1 MNAQQRYGAALD
13 AHSAFLTARVE
24 ATRRIGAPDSRGKAP
39 AAADEEEEL
48 VNPKFLKRKLPEP
61 AEGWK
66 DAAGKPHRAHA
77 SSAAFCKRASWLAWR
92 LLDVLR
98 ESAEADP
105 DNADERNLVKEVKLQ
120 KLIPIEVLKEKEAT
134 IKVRKLIEYLLN
146 DINEY
151 STALYLRHVHG
162 QAVAD
167 LFAGDDLYGVDMSL
181 PIHERVE
188 KAKKQVAK
196 DRANATLAAAARG
209 VSAGG
214 KRKSGGR
221 GRGGRQQ
228 QQQQQR
234 QPFNNSHQSGGM
246 GRGGGGGNGGGTGG
260 VIGGAT
266 GGYQA
271 PVCYGCGASG
281 HIQRNCPNNK

>member
-1 MNAQQRYGAALD
+1 M
-13 AHSAFLTARVE
+13 
-24 ATRRIGAPDSRGKAP
+24 
-39 AAADEEEEL
+39 
-48 VNPKFLKRKLPEP
+48 
-61 AEGWK
+61 
-66 DAAGKPHRAHA
+66 
-77 SSAAFCKRASWLAWR
+77 
-92 LLDVLR
+92 
-98 ESAEADP
+98 
-105 DNADERNLVKEVKLQ
+105 KEVKLL
-120 KLIPIEVLKEKEAT
+120 KLIPIEVLKEKEKT

-151 STALYLRHVHG
+151 STALYLGHVHG

-209 VSAGG
+209 VSAGV

-221 GRGGRQQ
+221 GRGGKQQ
-228 QQQQQR
+228 QQQHQR

-246 GRGGGGGNGGGTGG
+246 GRGGGGGGNGGATGG
-260 VIGGAT
+260 IIGGAT

>member
-1 MNAQQRYGAALD
+1 M
-13 AHSAFLTARVE
+13 
-24 ATRRIGAPDSRGKAP
+24 
-39 AAADEEEEL
+39 
-48 VNPKFLKRKLPEP
+48 
-61 AEGWK
+61 
-66 DAAGKPHRAHA
+66 
-77 SSAAFCKRASWLAWR
+77 
-92 LLDVLR
+92 
-98 ESAEADP
+98 
-105 DNADERNLVKEVKLQ
+105 
-120 KLIPIEVLKEKEAT
+120 LKEKEAT

-214 KRKSGGR
+214 KRKSAGR

-234 QPFNNSHQSGGM
+234 QPFSNSQQSSGM
-246 GRGGGGGNGGGTGG
+246 GRGGGGGGGGAPGG

-266 GGYQA
+266 RCAMAVVPQGTYNGTA
-271 PVCYGCGASG
+271 RTISRVRARDPESFVPRCVWKNLL
-281 HIQRNCPNNK
+281 HH

>member
-1 MNAQQRYGAALD
+1 MSSRFQQTFS
-13 AHSAFLTARVE
+13 H
-24 ATRRIGAPDSRGKAP
+24 
-39 AAADEEEEL
+39 
-48 VNPKFLKRKLPEP
+48 PE
-61 AEGWK
+61 K
-66 DAAGKPHRAHA
+66 
-77 SSAAFCKRASWLAWR
+77 
-92 LLDVLR
+92 
-98 ESAEADP
+98 
-105 DNADERNLVKEVKLQ
+105 
-120 KLIPIEVLKEKEAT
+120 T
-134 IKVRKLIEYLLN
+134 IKARKLIEYLLI
-146 DINEY
+146 DINEFSIARY
-151 STALYLRHVHG
+151 GTVPRHVHG

-167 LFAGDDLYGVDMSL
+167 PFAGDDLYGVDMSL
-181 PIHERVE
+181 LTHERVE

-196 DRANATLAAAARG
+196 DCANATLAADARG

-234 QPFNNSHQSGGM
+234 QPFNNSQQSGGM